1 MTEFTPSTRELSNAR
16 RRLKR
21 QIMAI
26 ADVDADVAAA
36 VELCGL
42 PEPRLRESGFATFMS
57 IIVSQQVSTEAAASI
72 WGKVLAAFPT
82 MTPRAIA
89 RSKPEKLRAAGLS
102 GRKVEYAQG
111 LARAVLSGE
120 FQPDALPNMSDEEA
134 IEHIVAVRGFGR
146 WSAEI
151 YLMFSLQR
159 KDIFAADDLALLIA
173 LQRLKGL
180 PEKPT
185 GKVARELVAHWA
197 PWRSAGSLFL
207 WHYYRGAP
215 T

>member
-1 MTEFTPSTRELSNAR
+1 MTSLTNKDHINAR

-21 QIMAI
+21 HIRAI
-26 ADVDADVAAA
+26 ATVDEHVAAG
-36 VELCGL
+36 VDLCGF
-42 PEPRLRESGFATFMS
+42 PEPRLRDRGFATFLS

-72 WGKVLAAFPT
+72 WNKVCLAFPT
-82 MTPRAIA
+82 MNAKTIA
-89 RSKPEKLRAAGLS
+89 RCKPEKLRAAGLS

-111 LARAVLSGE
+111 LAASILQGT
-120 FQPDALPNMSDEEA
+120 FCPGQLPEMSDEDA
-134 IEHIVAVRGFGR
+134 IAHIVAQRGFGN

-180 PEKPT
+180 KERPT
-185 GKVARELVAHWA
+185 GKEAREIVAHWA
-197 PWRSAGSLFL
+197 PHRTAGSLFL